1 MPAPGDKSRLAKLHV
16 QTRLAPQAIGLEGLR
31 QRRGAGRPA
40 PLLTFRPVGVGGE
53 RPAPSTSGPQCTGAP
68 LVWRPARKGLRTAI
82 LGSCTETRP
91 CSEPRPISEA
101 RAPKHIPRRRSSSAY
116 IHYEPTKLI
125 PAAQRR
131 GSRARFGV
139 RPSGSDAMCA
149 RADCAI
155 SFKRTRAPPTQR
167 SSSDLF
173 RGPSPPRGR
182 SVGGEEQTAHKWCQ
196 TQRV

>member
-1 MPAPGDKSRLAKLHV
+1 MSGMTGVRATAAPNFFRTFQYKVVPDPGDKSASWLHV
-16 QTRLAPQAIGLEGLR
+16 QTRLASQAVGLEGLR

-101 RAPKHIPRRRSSSAY
+101 RRTKHILQRPSSSAY
-116 IHYEPTKLI
+116 IHYEPENLSPLAGAVVHALAWVSDPPGLT
-125 PAAQRR
+125 PFVR
-131 GSRARFGV
+131 GF
-139 RPSGSDAMCA
+139 
-149 RADCAI
+149 
-155 SFKRTRAPPTQR
+155 APRHST
-167 SSSDLF
+167 LF
-173 RGPSPPRGR
+173 
-182 SVGGEEQTAHKWCQ
+182 V
-196 TQRV
+196 